1 MDEVTP
7 KLSDTVIYETEVQSY
22 ELDFFHH
29 VNNSVYL
36 NWMESARVFFL
47 KEKGISFEDFLSM
60 EAVPVV
66 ASAHLEFK
74 RPAYIG
80 DRISVHTWISG
91 RKRVAMTIAYELY
104 NQKAE
109 LIHTGDTVLVFV
121 DKNGKAANIP
131 DRYLALLKG

>member
-1 MDEVTP
+1 MDEINP
-7 KLSDTVIYETEVQSY
+7 RLSDTVIYETEVQSY

-66 ASAHLEFK
+66 ASARLEFK

-80 DRISVHTWISG
+80 DRIYIHTWISA
-91 RKRVAMTIAYELY
+91 RKRVAMTIAYDLF
-104 NQKAE
+104 NQKNE

-121 DKNGKAANIP
+121 DKNGKASNIP